1 MDITNELWI
10 ILISASPFVELRGAI
25 PFGIANEMAALKVFF
40 LAILG
45 NTIPIVPLLLFLKW
59 SVNKLEHIKGVG
71 KILEWW
77 FQKVE
82 KRSKIVETYGFWGL
96 VLFVAIPLPGSGV
109 WSGSVAAT
117 LLEFKFAR
125 AFLAIFLGMIIAA
138 TLVTFASLGVIKLWF
153 MFI

>member
-25 PFGIANEMAALKVFF
+25 PFGIANGMGAAKVFF

-45 NTIPIVPLLLFLKW
+45 NTIPIVPLLVLLKW
-59 SVNKLEHIKGVG
+59 SVNKLEKMKGVG
-71 KILEWW
+71 KILHWW

-125 AFLAIFLGMIIAA
+125 AFLAIFLGMLIAA
-138 TLVTFASLGVIKLWF
+138 TLVTFASLGIIKLWF